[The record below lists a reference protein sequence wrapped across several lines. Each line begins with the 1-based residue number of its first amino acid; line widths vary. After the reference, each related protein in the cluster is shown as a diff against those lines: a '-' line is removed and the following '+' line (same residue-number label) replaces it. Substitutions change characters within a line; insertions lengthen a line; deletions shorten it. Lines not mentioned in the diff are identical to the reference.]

1 MTEVLGSGSFLD
13 ELLSWMSQMAFKGV
27 PESFAGRADWGV
39 MVVVVVVGY
48 CYWPYVLVV
57 CWISYLL

>member
-1 MTEVLGSGSFLD
+1 MDVA
-13 ELLSWMSQMAFKGV
+13 MAFKRV
-27 PESFAGRADWGV
+27 PESFAGLTDWGV